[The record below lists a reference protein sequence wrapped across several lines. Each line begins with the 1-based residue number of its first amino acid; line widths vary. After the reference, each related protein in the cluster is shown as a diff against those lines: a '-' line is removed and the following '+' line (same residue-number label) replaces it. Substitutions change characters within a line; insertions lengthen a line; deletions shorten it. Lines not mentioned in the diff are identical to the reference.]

1 VTDLLAYVDESAR
14 PGRYLLAAV
23 IVDRHAAGSLRRQ
36 VRKLLLP
43 GQRRLHFKT
52 EGVRRRREL
61 IESIGGLDVE
71 AIVYSCRLSND
82 VRAEGARATCLMALV
97 RELQRRRCEAKV
109 YIESRERLDGRD
121 GDTIRRS
128 RQPEPLLSF
137 QHLLP
142 DHDPLLWLP
151 DSFAWSVGAGGD
163 WLRRIG
169 PLVTVI
175 GVG

>member
-1 VTDLLAYVDESAR
+1 MTALLAYVDESAR

-23 IVDRHAAGSLRRQ
+23 IVDRHSAGRLRRQ

-52 EGVRRRREL
+52 EGVRRRRAL
-61 IESIGGLDVE
+61 IESLGGLDVE
-71 AIVYSCRLSND
+71 AIVYACRLSNE
-82 VRAEGARATCLMALV
+82 VRAEDARAACLTALV
-97 RELQRRRCEAKV
+97 RELQGRRCESEV
-109 YIESRERLDGRD
+109 YIESRERLDAQD
-121 GDTIRRS
+121 GKTIRRS

-169 PLVTVI
+169 PLVTV
-175 GVG
+175 VDVA

>member
-1 VTDLLAYVDESAR
+1 MTDLLAYVDESAR

-23 IVDRHAAGSLRRQ
+23 IVDRHAAGRLRRQ
-36 VRKLLLP
+36 VRKMLLP
-43 GQRRLHFKT
+43 GQRRIHFKT

-61 IESIGGLDVE
+61 IESLGGLDVE
-71 AIVYSCRLSND
+71 AIVFSCRLSNE
-82 VRAEGARATCLMALV
+82 VRAEDARAACLAALV
-97 RELQRRRCEAKV
+97 RDLQARCCESEV
-109 YIESRERLDGRD
+109 YIESREQLDARD

-128 RQPEPLLSF
+128 RQAEPLLSF

-175 GVG
+175 EVG

>member
-1 VTDLLAYVDESAR
+1 MTALLAYVDESVR
-14 PGRYLLAAV
+14 SGRYLLGAV
-23 IVDRHAAGSLRRQ
+23 MVETDDAGRLRRT

-43 GQRRLHFKT
+43 GQRKLHFKT
-52 EGVRRRREL
+52 EGRRRRREL
-61 IESIGGLDVE
+61 IDSLSQLDVE

-82 VRAEGARATCLMALV
+82 VGAEVARSRCVAALV
-97 RELQRRRCEAKV
+97 RELQSRRCESELL
-109 YIESRERLDGRD
+109 IESREQLDAMD
-121 GDTIRRS
+121 GGTIRRA
-128 RQPEPLLSF
+128 RRPEPLLSF

-169 PLVTVI
+169 PLVTIVE
-175 GVG
+175 VG